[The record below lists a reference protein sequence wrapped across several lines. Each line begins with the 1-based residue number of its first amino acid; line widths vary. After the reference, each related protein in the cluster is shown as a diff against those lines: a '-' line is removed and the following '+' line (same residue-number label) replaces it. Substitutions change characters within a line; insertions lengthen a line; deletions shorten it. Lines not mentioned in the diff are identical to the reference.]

1 MAQQPDLPG
10 PTTSYSDPIYDRLET
25 VAQRITKRLPLI
37 LLALVVIIA
46 AAAVTHS
53 SLRNTPVAA
62 SASHFMNAMI
72 TRRGVDQTE
81 DPVSRA
87 GKLEEAAKA
96 FAAVATDE
104 SVTPYYRARAYIEIT
119 QIALD
124 RSISKDAKDAVE
136 KARSFAAQ
144 AADPDLDLAIGLSEA
159 AVYFQDGKFADA
171 ETRYRNIERAAGSK
185 YPDRQIAAILGA
197 AQSIAAL
204 GNIDDAIAKLE
215 SVINRS
221 DTNAT
226 MLVRVAKSE
235 YWALKR
241 RKIAPPV
248 TTPPAPA
255 TGAITEPPAAPAPA
269 ANAQPA
275 AASIAV
281 PPVIAPAAP
290 PASVTPAPAVPAPSP
305 EGK

>member
-25 VAQRITKRLPLI
+25 VAQRITKRLGLI
-37 LLALVVIIA
+37 LFALLVIIV
-46 AAAVTHS
+46 AAVITHS

-72 TRRGVDQTE
+72 TRHSVNQAE

-87 GKLEEAAKA
+87 SKLEEAAKA
-96 FAAVATDE
+96 FAAVAADE

-124 RSISKDAKDAVE
+124 RSITKDAKDAVE
-136 KARSFAAQ
+136 KARSLAAQ

-159 AVYFQDGKFADA
+159 AVFFQDGKFAEA

-204 GNIDDAIAKLE
+204 GNIDDAIVKLE

-248 TTPPAPA
+248 TTSPTPAI
-255 TGAITEPPAAPAPA
+255 GAVTDSSAVPAAS
-269 ANAQPA
+269 AQPA

-290 PASVTPAPAVPAPSP
+290 PAPATPAPAVPAPSP

>member
-25 VAQRITKRLPLI
+25 VAQRITKRLGLI
-37 LLALVVIIA
+37 LFALLVIIV
-46 AAAVTHS
+46 AAVITHS

-72 TRRGVDQTE
+72 TRHGVNQAE

-87 GKLEEAAKA
+87 SKLEEAAKA
-96 FAAVATDE
+96 FAAVAADE

-124 RSISKDAKDAVE
+124 RSITKDAKDAVE
-136 KARSFAAQ
+136 KARSLAAQ

-159 AVYFQDGKFADA
+159 AVFFQDGKFAEA

-204 GNIDDAIAKLE
+204 GNIDDAIVKLE

-248 TTPPAPA
+248 TTSPTPAI
-255 TGAITEPPAAPAPA
+255 GAVTDSSAVPAAS
-269 ANAQPA
+269 AQPA

-290 PASVTPAPAVPAPSP
+290 PAPATPAPAVPAPSP

>member
-37 LLALVVIIA
+37 LLALVVFIVA
-46 AAAVTHS
+46 AALYYNS
-53 SLRNTPVAA
+53 KRNTPVAA
-62 SASHFMNAMI
+62 SANHFMNAMI
-72 TRRGVDQTE
+72 TRRGVDQSE

-87 GKLEEAAKA
+87 SKLEEATKA

-104 SVTPYYRARAYIEIT
+104 SVMPYYRARAYIEIT

-124 RSISKDAKDAVE
+124 RNISKDAKDAVE

-159 AVYFQDGKFADA
+159 AVFFQDGKFAEA

-204 GNIDDAIAKLE
+204 GNIDDAIVKLE

-248 TTPPAPA
+248 TTSPAPA
-255 TGAITEPPAAPAPA
+255 TGAVTDASAVPATS
-269 ANAQPA
+269 AQPD
-275 AASIAV
+275 AASISV

-290 PASVTPAPAVPAPSP
+290 AAPATLAPAVPAPSP

>member
-25 VAQRITKRLPLI
+25 VAQRITKRLGLI
-37 LLALVVIIA
+37 LLALVVIIVA
-46 AAAVTHS
+46 AVVTHS

-72 TRRGVDQTE
+72 TRRSVDQTE

-87 GKLEEAAKA
+87 SKLEEATKA
-96 FAAVATDE
+96 FTAVATDE

-159 AVYFQDGKFADA
+159 AVFFQDGNFTEA

-185 YPDRQIAAILGA
+185 YPDRQIAATLGA
-197 AQSIAAL
+197 AQSMAAL
-204 GNIDDAIAKLE
+204 GNIDDAITKLE
-215 SVINRS
+215 SVITRS

-226 MLVRVAKSE
+226 MLVKIAKSE

-241 RKIAPPV
+241 RKISPPV
-248 TTPPAPA
+248 TTPLAPA
-255 TGAITEPPAAPAPA
+255 TGVIAEPPAAPVPA
-269 ANAQPA
+269 AGSQPA
-275 AASIAV
+275 TATIAV
-281 PPVIAPAAP
+281 PPVSTPAAS
-290 PASVTPAPAVPAPSP
+290 ATPAPVLPAPSP